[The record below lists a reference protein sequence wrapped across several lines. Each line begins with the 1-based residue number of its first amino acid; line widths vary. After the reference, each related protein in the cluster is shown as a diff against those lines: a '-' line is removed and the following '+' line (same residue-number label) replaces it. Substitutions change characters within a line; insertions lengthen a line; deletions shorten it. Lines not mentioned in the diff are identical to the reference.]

1 MHHAKHKGK
10 YSMGKWKHLALEFAV
25 HKKFEQIGT
34 SYTASFSEDEQTV
47 FQLTQFSSTMGLG
60 TKVKLKIGLPT
71 VVFFHHLHSVST
83 YIFFVLIVVAS
94 FIFE

>member
-71 VVFFHHLHSVST
+71 VFFFFIICIQCQH
-83 YIFFVLIVVAS
+83 IFCLY
-94 FIFE
+94 